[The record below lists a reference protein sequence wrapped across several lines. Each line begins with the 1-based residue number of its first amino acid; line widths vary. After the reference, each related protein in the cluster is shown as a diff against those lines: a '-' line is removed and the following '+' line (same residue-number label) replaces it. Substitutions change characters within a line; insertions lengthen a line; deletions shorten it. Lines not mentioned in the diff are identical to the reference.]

1 MRQLSS
7 NFKTQQKVNVFEG
20 MEEET
25 TSRRIYREDY
35 ELLRKLA
42 YFEEK
47 TINVVLVEVLDLIR
61 PILEEGRYDELPFV
75 DRPYKVIDSHKAV
88 RIKVEDNELLAVH
101 AKRQNL
107 SMKRLISSCIKYY
120 KQQHV
125 EDESKEK

>member
-1 MRQLSS
+1 
-7 NFKTQQKVNVFEG
+7 

-35 ELLRKLA
+35 ELLRTLA
-42 YFEEK
+42 FYEKK
-47 TINVVLVEVLDLIR
+47 TINDILFEVVNFVR
-61 PILEEGRYDELPFV
+61 PILIEERYDELPFV

-120 KQQHV
+120 KRQHV
-125 EDESKEK
+125 EEESKEK